1 MIFLVSTTPT
11 RNPKRYETL
20 SYSNTLSRT
29 WSSRDSSLPTI
40 TVEPQMKKKKVQ
52 ISEYHKLLEDLK
64 IENFSLFNKFVSK
77 LLNVKLSE
85 SWTNYKQQLKHKYK
99 QMSLSDLITYII
111 IEDTNR
117 KESIATRTKAMSAK
131 ANTVQDKSFHK
142 SQQNLS
148 LIHI

>member
-20 SYSNTLSRT
+20 SQSNTLSRT

-142 SQQNLS
+142 SQQN
-148 LIHI
+148 